1 MICRNDLEPL
11 ERKIKKIKTSL
22 NQIDIKNLLQDN
34 WSNFC
39 NHQENMTTFTN
50 SGCFVNKWEIS
61 IRMQHIQLPFLQLKA
76 NNSKS

>member
-34 WSNFC
+34 WSNFW

-50 SGCFVNKWEIS
+50 SSCFVSKWAIS
-61 IRMQHIQLPFLQLKA
+61 IRMQDIQLPFL
-76 NNSKS
+76 

>member
-50 SGCFVNKWEIS
+50 SGCLFRK
-61 IRMQHIQLPFLQLKA
+61 
-76 NNSKS
+76 

>member
-1 MICRNDLEPL
+1 MICRNDLESL
-11 ERKIKKIKTSL
+11 ERKIKRKTGQ

-50 SGCFVNKWEIS
+50 SGCFVSKWAIP
-61 IRMQHIQLPFLQLKA
+61 IIMHDIQLPFLQLKA

>member
-39 NHQENMTTFTN
+39 HHQEYDYVYKLWLFR
-50 SGCFVNKWEIS
+50 K
-61 IRMQHIQLPFLQLKA
+61 
-76 NNSKS
+76 

>member
-39 NHQENMTTFTN
+39 NHQEYDYVYKLWLFR
-50 SGCFVNKWEIS
+50 K
-61 IRMQHIQLPFLQLKA
+61 
-76 NNSKS
+76 